1 MAPKFGTSGLRG
13 LVTELTDPL
22 CAGYARA
29 FLNAVPHDGLVM
41 IARDL
46 RPSSAR
52 IATTVADTAAE
63 LGLRVA
69 DCGEVPTPA
78 LALAAMAA
86 GAPSVMVTGS
96 HIPADRNGL
105 KFYSAAGEITKADET
120 AIVAGFA
127 EAAPAAKAAPE
138 DASAAR
144 DAYARRYT
152 DAYGKALKG
161 LRIGV
166 YQHSSVARDLLAEV
180 LAALAAEVTPLG
192 RSDTFVPVDTEAVS
206 EATRKM
212 LTDWARGGAYDA
224 IVSADGDADRPLV
237 TDAAGRVIPG
247 DVIGA
252 LTAAALGADTVVTPV
267 SSNTLIETSGLFGGT
282 ERTRIGSPYVIAAME
297 ARMAKPGARVV
308 GFEANGGFLLGFAA
322 KGPAGPLAPLMTRD
336 AFLPIIATLAAAAAK
351 RLSLADLVA
360 TLPARA
366 TASDRLEEVPTDWSQ
381 AFVARLTQDRTARAD
396 FFAGKRESSTDLT
409 DGLRVTFTDGTILHL
424 RPSGNAPELRC
435 YAEASDATTAAA
447 LVRDTL
453 ARIADLRKETP

>member
-22 CAGYARA
+22 CAGYMRA
-29 FLNAVPHDGLVM
+29 FLRAVPHDGLVM

-52 IATTVADTAAE
+52 IAATVADTAAE

-69 DCGEVPTPA
+69 DCGAVPTPA
-78 LALAAMAA
+78 LALAATAA

-105 KFYSAAGEITKADET
+105 KFYSALGEVTKADEA
-120 AIVAGFA
+120 AIIAGFT
-127 EAAPAAKAAPE
+127 EAAPAAKASPE
-138 DASAAR
+138 DAGAAR
-144 DAYARRYT
+144 AAYATRYT
-152 DAYGKALKG
+152 AAYGKALKG

-166 YQHSSVARDLLAEV
+166 YQHSSVARDLIAEV
-180 LAALAAEVTPLG
+180 LTALGAKVTPLG
-192 RSDTFVPVDTEAVS
+192 RSEVFIPVDTEAVS
-206 EATRKM
+206 EATRRM
-212 LTDWARGGAYDA
+212 LADWASGGAYDA
-224 IVSADGDADRPLV
+224 IVSADGDADRPLL
-237 TDAAGRVIPG
+237 TDATGRVIPG

-252 LTAAALGADTVVTPV
+252 LTAAALGAETVVTPV
-267 SSNTLIETSGLFGGT
+267 SSNTLIEASGLFAAT
-282 ERTRIGSPYVIAAME
+282 DRTRIGSPYVIAAME
-297 ARMAKPGARVV
+297 ARMALTGARVV
-308 GFEANGGFLLGFAA
+308 GFEANGGFLLGFTAE
-322 KGPAGPLAPLMTRD
+322 GPAGPIAPLMTRD
-336 AFLPIIATLAAAAAK
+336 AFLPIIATLAAAATK

-381 AFVARLTQDRTARAD
+381 AFVARLISDRTARAD
-396 FFAGKRESSTDLT
+396 FFGRRESGTDLT
-409 DGLRVTFTDGTILHL
+409 DGLRVTFADGSILHL

-435 YAEASDATTAAA
+435 YAETSDSASADA
-447 LVRDTL
+447 LVRATL